1 MHHHPALRVSIGVRF
16 QIFLHPHRVLLQSE
30 VGLVQFGHAV
40 GQLDGVLQPIRLLF
54 SPCQQPP
61 KDTIGGGLSGQ
72 TKEDAALAAVL
83 G

>member
-1 MHHHPALRVSIGVRF
+1 MHHHPALRVGIGVCF
-16 QIFLHPHRVLLQSE
+16 QILLHPHRVLLQSE

-40 GQLDGVLQPIRLLF
+40 LQPIRLLF

-61 KDTIGGGLSGQ
+61 KDAVGGGLGGQ
-72 TKEDAALAAVL
+72 TKEDAALTTVL

>member
-1 MHHHPALRVSIGVRF
+1 MHHHPALRVSIGVCF
-16 QIFLHPHRVLLQSE
+16 QILLHPHRVLLQSE

-54 SPCQQPP
+54 GPCQQPP
-61 KDTIGGGLSGQ
+61 KDTIGGLSGQ
-72 TKEDAALAAVL
+72 TKEDAALTAVL